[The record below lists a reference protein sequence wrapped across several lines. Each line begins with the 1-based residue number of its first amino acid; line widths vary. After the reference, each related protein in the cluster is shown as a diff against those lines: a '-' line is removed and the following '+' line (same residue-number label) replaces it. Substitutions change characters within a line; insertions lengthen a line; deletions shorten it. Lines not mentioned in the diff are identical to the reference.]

1 MKNQI
6 RKNSALILTSIM
18 TVAAVP
24 SVAFAAENPAYAI
37 VTSEVLEDNT
47 ALDDDGT
54 PIAEKIVIKIGE
66 TAMTVGD
73 KTINL
78 DAPAYINDENYTM
91 LPVRAISEALNL
103 KIDWNSETKT
113 AVVLYH
119 QRIISM
125 TVGSKTMYIN
135 GVSVEMNTA
144 AAITNDRLFIPVR
157 DLANT
162 IGVNEVNWS
171 EENGT
176 VTLNEASK

>member
-6 RKNSALILTSIM
+6 RKKSALILASIM

-24 SVAFAAENPAYAI
+24 SVAFAAENPADAI

-135 GVSVEMNTA
+135 GVPVEMNTA
-144 AAITNDRLFIPVR
+144 AAITNDRLFISVR

-162 IGVNEVNWS
+162 IGVNDVNWS